1 MTCFISTTTSF
12 STTISSLSL
21 NPKLE
26 LPTNN
31 IPPGEPSAPN
41 KNHYGVQGRTRR
53 QLALRTCDP
62 CHFVDLTLVIVSKA
76 CRGAA
81 VTGNL
86 NTVISVNRSR
96 IWASVPVETGY
107 ISSGLKKR
115 ILKGQWG
122 LWGKRRSKTNKDIR
136 DCFIKY
142 RFKSVTLPHS
152 TTKSHTNKSH

>member
-1 MTCFISTTTSF
+1 MASGEEA
-12 STTISSLSL
+12 L

-81 VTGNL
+81 VTVPPAWGRVDGRQEGRPHVRPL
-86 NTVISVNRSR
+86 N
-96 IWASVPVETGY
+96 ASASAMV
-107 ISSGLKKR
+107 K
-115 ILKGQWG
+115 
-122 LWGKRRSKTNKDIR
+122 
-136 DCFIKY
+136 
-142 RFKSVTLPHS
+142 LPL
-152 TTKSHTNKSH
+152 